1 MLQKQPDIPLIRT
14 DFVPPR
20 LFKPISDVKPSPGN
34 LGEKPLTASSLLSR
48 RRLLG
53 AAVAASAV
61 GFVTPAP
68 AVSFA
73 PRSVS
78 LYNVHTG
85 EWLRTVYWADG
96 HYIREAVRD
105 INWILRDH
113 DSNEIRPMNAG
124 VLDVL
129 GMLRE
134 RLETPDPFLV
144 VCGYRSPTTNRRL
157 YLEGVGV
164 AKHSYHIKGMAVDL
178 RSERRGLSQVRDA
191 ALSLGCGGVGYYPR
205 SGFVHVDCGPV
216 RQWLGPVRT

>member
-1 MLQKQPDIPLIRT
+1 LNAP
-14 DFVPPR
+14 
-20 LFKPISDVKPSPGN
+20 
-34 LGEKPLTASSLLSR
+34 SLLSR

-53 AAVAASAV
+53 AAAAVTAV
-61 GFVTPAP
+61 GLVKPVP

-73 PRSVS
+73 PKSVS

-113 DSNEIRPMNAG
+113 DTDELRPMDAG

-129 GMLRE
+129 GRLRE
-134 RLETPDPFLV
+134 CLDTHDPFLV
-144 VCGYRSPTTNRRL
+144 VCGYRSPATNRRL
-157 YLEGVGV
+157 YLQGAGV

-178 RSERRGLSQVRDA
+178 RAERRSLHQVRDA
-191 ALSLGCGGVGYYPR
+191 ALSLRCGGVGYYPR
-205 SGFVHVDCGPV
+205 SDFVHVDCGPV
-216 RQWLGPVRT
+216 RRW

>member
-1 MLQKQPDIPLIRT
+1 MQ
-14 DFVPPR
+14 
-20 LFKPISDVKPSPGN
+20 
-34 LGEKPLTASSLLSR
+34 ASSLLSR

-53 AAVAASAV
+53 AAVATAGV
-61 GFVTPAP
+61 GLVYPVP

-78 LYNVHTG
+78 LYNVHTSG
-85 EWLRTVYWADG
+85 WLRTVYWADG

-113 DSNEIRPMNAG
+113 HSDEIRAMDAG

-134 RLETPDPFLV
+134 RLDTHEPFLV
-144 VCGYRSPTTNRRL
+144 VSGYRSPTTNMRM
-157 YLEGVGV
+157 YLNHEGV

-178 RSERRGLSQVRDA
+178 RSERRSLDQIREA
-191 ALSLGCGGVGYYPR
+191 AVSLRCGGVGYYPR
-205 SGFVHVDCGPV
+205 SGFIHVDCGPI
-216 RQWLGPVRT
+216 RYW